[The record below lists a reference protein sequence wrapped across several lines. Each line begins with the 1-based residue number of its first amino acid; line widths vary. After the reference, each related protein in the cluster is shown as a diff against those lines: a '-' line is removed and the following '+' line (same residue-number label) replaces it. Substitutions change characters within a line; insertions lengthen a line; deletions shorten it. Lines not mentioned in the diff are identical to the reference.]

1 MEFDKRHSYLIQW
14 LIGIGDLVVLN
25 IMFIVVYMLLGSFY
39 TKAIAYNI
47 REVLLLLNFCY
58 FLSLY
63 FIPIQLHKSIVYLD
77 KVVQRACGL
86 ITLLIFLFSTCLI
99 FLNVGDVLATFLLV
113 YYVST
118 LVVYI
123 I

>member
-58 FLSLY
+58 FCRCILSRFSYINLS
-63 FIPIQLHKSIVYLD
+63 FIWTKS
-77 KVVQRACGL
+77 
-86 ITLLIFLFSTCLI
+86 FS
-99 FLNVGDVLATFLLV
+99 G
-113 YYVST
+113 
-118 LVVYI
+118 LVV
-123 I
+123 